1 MSTHANYMIGNIK
14 YVNGILNT
22 KDLCNSFC
30 VVYKIFSIG
39 IYSIVAFICAQYF
52 NVMFP
57 RLFVCVCC
65 NRFQDRGGNF
75 NIKFH

>member
-1 MSTHANYMIGNIK
+1 
-14 YVNGILNT
+14 
-22 KDLCNSFC
+22 
-30 VVYKIFSIG
+30 
-39 IYSIVAFICAQYF
+39 
-52 NVMFP
+52 MFP